1 MDIYICKS
9 IFLCIYMLM
18 KTQMLQPVT
27 QLSRGP
33 LLFTAHADQSGKRDL
48 EPKTGD
54 YGEAIQQP
62 IIDGHRDLIFS
73 GVYKAHATFELAPNF
88 AWVTS
93 EAKRP
98 HSEAKAGQSP
108 KVRSLTDLLSFFLPF
123 FLPSFLPSFI
133 SFLLSLFLSLRHSF
147 FLSFFLSSF
156 LPSLISL
163 FLYSFLPSFLPSFM
177 SLLLSLFL
185 SLLNSFFLSLFLSF
199 FRSFL
204 LFFFRSFFLSSFL
217 PSFLP

>member
-1 MDIYICKS
+1 MDIYIWIYIYMCVS

-185 SLLNSFFLSLFLSF
+185 SLL
-199 FRSFL
+199 
-204 LFFFRSFFLSSFL
+204 
-217 PSFLP
+217 

>member
-1 MDIYICKS
+1 MCVS

-147 FLSFFLSSF
+147 FLSFFPF
-156 LPSLISL
+156 
-163 FLYSFLPSFLPSFM
+163 FLPSFLNFS
-177 SLLLSLFL
+177 LSL
-185 SLLNSFFLSLFLSF
+185 
-199 FRSFL
+199 
-204 LFFFRSFFLSSFL
+204 FLSSFL
-217 PSFLP
+217 PSFLYVSLAFPVSFFTSLFLSFFL

>member
-1 MDIYICKS
+1 MDIYIYGYIYVCVS

-123 FLPSFLPSFI
+123 FLPSFLPSFLYFFLAFPV
-133 SFLLSLFLSLRHSF
+133 SFFTSLFL
-147 FLSFFLSSF
+147 
-156 LPSLISL
+156 
-163 FLYSFLPSFLPSFM
+163 
-177 SLLLSLFL
+177 
-185 SLLNSFFLSLFLSF
+185 
-199 FRSFL
+199 
-204 LFFFRSFFLSSFL
+204 SFFLSSFL

>member
-1 MDIYICKS
+1 MDIYIYIWIYIYIYVCVS

-123 FLPSFLPSFI
+123 FLPSFLP
-133 SFLLSLFLSLRHSF
+133 LFLSCFPCFFLYVTLSF
-147 FLSFFLSSF
+147 FLSFFLPF
-156 LPSLISL
+156 
-163 FLYSFLPSFLPSFM
+163 FLPSFLP
-177 SLLLSLFL
+177 
-185 SLLNSFFLSLFLSF
+185 
-199 FRSFL
+199 
-204 LFFFRSFFLSSFL
+204 
-217 PSFLP
+217 

>member
-1 MDIYICKS
+1 MCVS

-185 SLLNSFFLSLFLSF
+185 SLLHSFFLSF

>member
-1 MDIYICKS
+1 MDIYIWIYIYMCVCVS

-147 FLSFFLSSF
+147 FLS
-156 LPSLISL
+156 
-163 FLYSFLPSFLPSFM
+163 SFLPSFLP
-177 SLLLSLFL
+177 
-185 SLLNSFFLSLFLSF
+185 
-199 FRSFL
+199 
-204 LFFFRSFFLSSFL
+204 
-217 PSFLP
+217 

>member
-1 MDIYICKS
+1 MDIYIYIWIYIYICVS

-123 FLPSFLPSFI
+123 FLPSFLP
-133 SFLLSLFLSLRHSF
+133 LFLSCFPCF
-147 FLSFFLSSF
+147 FLYVTL
-156 LPSLISL
+156 
-163 FLYSFLPSFLPSFM
+163 
-177 SLLLSLFL
+177 
-185 SLLNSFFLSLFLSF
+185 
-199 FRSFL
+199 
-204 LFFFRSFFLSSFL
+204 SFFLSSFL

>member
-1 MDIYICKS
+1 MCVS

-163 FLYSFLPSFLPSFM
+163 FLYSFLPSFLPSFLYV
-177 SLLLSLFL
+177 SLAFPV
-185 SLLNSFFLSLFLSF
+185 SFFTSLFLSF

>member
-1 MDIYICKS
+1 MCVS

-185 SLLNSFFLSLFLSF
+185 SLLHSFFLSLFLSF

>member
-1 MDIYICKS
+1 MDIYVCVS

-123 FLPSFLPSFI
+123 FLPSFLPSFLYFFLAFPV
-133 SFLLSLFLSLRHSF
+133 SFFTSLFL
-147 FLSFFLSSF
+147 
-156 LPSLISL
+156 
-163 FLYSFLPSFLPSFM
+163 
-177 SLLLSLFL
+177 
-185 SLLNSFFLSLFLSF
+185 
-199 FRSFL
+199 
-204 LFFFRSFFLSSFL
+204 SFFLSSFL

>member
-1 MDIYICKS
+1 MCVS

-133 SFLLSLFLSLRHSF
+133 SLLLSLFLSLRHSF

-163 FLYSFLPSFLPSFM
+163 FLYSFLPSFLP
-177 SLLLSLFL
+177 LCLSCFPC
-185 SLLNSFFLSLFLSF
+185 FFLYFTLSFFLSF